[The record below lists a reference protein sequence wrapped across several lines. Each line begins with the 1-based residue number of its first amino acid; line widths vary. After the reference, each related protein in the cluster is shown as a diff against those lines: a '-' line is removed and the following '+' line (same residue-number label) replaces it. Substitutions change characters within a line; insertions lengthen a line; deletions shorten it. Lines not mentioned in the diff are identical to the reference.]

1 MVNKLLEI
9 HRLTKQ
15 FGGVVAVN
23 DVSFEVNPGEII
35 ALIGPNGAG
44 KTTLFNLISS
54 VIPPTSGEIRF
65 KGERIDG
72 KKTHELSKRGI
83 SRTFQ
88 NLQIFNHMTVLE
100 NVMLGTHI
108 KLKTNLLSAGL
119 RLPVIRKEDELSVKL
134 AEDALE
140 LVGLKSYAGEIAG
153 TLPFGLQKL
162 LEIARAIVSE
172 PSLIL
177 LDEPMA
183 GLNDGES
190 RKLALFLM
198 ELKQKGYSILFVE
211 HDMATVMKIADRI
224 VVIDFGKKISEGTPE
239 EISKDPKVIAAY
251 LGEEVY

>member
-1 MVNKLLEI
+1 MANPLLEI

-15 FGGVVAVN
+15 FGGVIAVN
-23 DVSFEVNPGEII
+23 DVSFDVNPGEIV

-44 KTTLFNLISS
+44 KTTLFNMISS
-54 VIPPTSGEIRF
+54 VITPTSGEIRF

-72 KKTHELSKRGI
+72 KKTHELSKKGI

-88 NLQIFNHMTVLE
+88 NLQIFNHMTALE
-100 NVMLGTHI
+100 NVMLGAHI

-119 RLPVIRKEDELSVKL
+119 RLPVVRKEDELSVKL
-134 AEDALE
+134 AQDALE
-140 LVGLKSYAGEIAG
+140 LVGLKSYAEDIAG

-172 PSLIL
+172 PFLIL

-190 RKLALFLM
+190 HKLALFLV

-239 EISKDPKVIAAY
+239 TISKDPKVIAAY
-251 LGEEVY
+251 LGEEVV